1 MIRASEIAMSRLST
15 IYRAGSGGASGRRI
29 PQPVPQDLFPLLDFK
44 EISVCL
50 QSCDFIANEDLVSKP
65 NSQYIRM
72 LIEQILDS
80 FMGLSVESIDI
91 IARSLGKNG
100 TPINRGQEHRDQEHR
115 DQEVDGEEALNMGE
129 DDEDDTLNT
138 TRLIILHRGAQ
149 KFFQVCGISDF
160 TLMDIM
166 RPEPQ
171 RIRRILSAVV
181 NYARFREENSVECE
195 RLVGISEVNIE
206 KLKRKRADNDKLAN
220 QIQIL
225 RHRIEAS
232 EDSERGRKT
241 TLKQINVYN
250 HKLEHELKKMKK
262 AQESLT
268 LEHAKYKDEKNRL
281 IEKLQ
286 DHNYLIIESNRELD
300 KIKSYLLSDPSI
312 LTRLIDNLKMN
323 LNEYQSNLSDLEL
336 KIKNITSTVESF
348 LLVEQGLKNLFRIL
362 EEILNDIAKEE
373 NSLDKLN
380 KCQDTLEQQ
389 NITLNNLERHI
400 HHLTRQLSNM
410 EEKMKRLRH
419 QSNER
424 SEQSKKKLSDLR
436 ESYDNLAKERNVKE
450 HELYKKK
457 EFISDLETKMNA
469 ERTNFQREM
478 RNAELAVE
486 KLNSHVRL
494 YLNEMGKKI

>member
-1 MIRASEIAMSRLST
+1 
-15 IYRAGSGGASGRRI
+15 
-29 PQPVPQDLFPLLDFK
+29 
-44 EISVCL
+44 
-50 QSCDFIANEDLVSKP
+50 
-65 NSQYIRM
+65 
-72 LIEQILDS
+72 
-80 FMGLSVESIDI
+80 
-91 IARSLGKNG
+91 
-100 TPINRGQEHRDQEHR
+100 
-115 DQEVDGEEALNMGE
+115 
-129 DDEDDTLNT
+129 
-138 TRLIILHRGAQ
+138 
-149 KFFQVCGISDF
+149 
-160 TLMDIM
+160 MDIM

-206 KLKRKRADNDKLAN
+206 KLKRKRTDNDKLAN
-220 QIQIL
+220 QIQML

>member
-1 MIRASEIAMSRLST
+1 MIGASEIAMSRLST
-15 IYRAGSGGASGRRI
+15 IYRAGSGGANGRRMT
-29 PQPVPQDLFPLLDFK
+29 QPVPQDLFPLLDFK

-100 TPINRGQEHRDQEHR
+100 TPINRGQEHRDQEA
-115 DQEVDGEEALNMGE
+115 DGEEALHMEGE

-220 QIQIL
+220 QIQAL
-225 RHRIEAS
+225 RYRIETS
-232 EDSERGRKT
+232 EDNERGRKT

-250 HKLEHELKKMKK
+250 QKLEHELKKMKK
-262 AQESLT
+262 AQEALT
-268 LEHAKYKDEKNRL
+268 LEHAKYKDEKTRL

-286 DHNYLIIESNRELD
+286 DHNYLIIESNKELD

-323 LNEYQSNLSDLEL
+323 LNEYQSNLSDLEV

-348 LLVEQGLKNLFRIL
+348 LLVEQGVKNLFRIL

-373 NSLDKLN
+373 SSLDKLN

-424 SEQSKKKLSDLR
+424 SEQSKKKLTDLR

-457 EFISDLETKMNA
+457 EFISELETKMNA